1 MKWFQRDKANH
12 SDAALV
18 NVFDMETHSVTRMPA
33 RELAAHMVEVKME
46 GIEGTV
52 WIDARELKQGDYKH
66 PPFPEEIRDFLR
78 DIKSS
83 LDEVY
88 CLSLEQWEDGFRR
101 DRNAEKEIALWVYL
115 ASIYRNLT
123 TSRDLSA
130 EQRQDYF
137 KILVTCLNSPREH
150 VLQVFSPGAISVEE
164 AHDVIAQFY
173 KTAE

>member
-1 MKWFQRDKANH
+1 MKWFKGDKAKHNH
-12 SDAALV
+12 SDFV
-18 NVFDMETHSVTRMPA
+18 NVVDMETHSVTRMPA
-33 RELAAHMVEVKME
+33 HELTPHMVEVKME

-66 PPFPEEIRDFLR
+66 PPCSEEIRDILR
-78 DIKSS
+78 EIKSS
-83 LDEVY
+83 IDEVY

-101 DRNAEKEIALWVYL
+101 DTNAEREIALWVYL

-123 TSRDLSA
+123 ASRDLSA

-150 VLQVFSPGAISVEE
+150 VLKVCSPSAISVEE
-164 AHDVIAQFY
+164 ANDVIAQFY
-173 KTAE
+173 RTGE